1 MGAFEKAYRQFL
13 AEKVNADRIL
23 SKKEQV
29 VADINRLLGILE
41 PPTEQQYKLLSEL
54 VSSIGLKL
62 TRFFSLDPV
71 RNSACLWH
79 FLREKVLRGCI
90 FPSIVCLACPLG
102 ANPHDKAYLLQLRV
116 RELSFSC

>member
-1 MGAFEKAYRQFL
+1 MGAFEKACRQFL

-54 VSSIGLKL
+54 VSSIGL
-62 TRFFSLDPV
+62 
-71 RNSACLWH
+71 
-79 FLREKVLRGCI
+79 
-90 FPSIVCLACPLG
+90 
-102 ANPHDKAYLLQLRV
+102 DKPTFYLVKQR
-116 RELSFSC
+116 

>member
-41 PPTEQQYKLLSEL
+41 PPTEQQYKLLSEF
-54 VSSIGLKL
+54 VSSIGL
-62 TRFFSLDPV
+62 
-71 RNSACLWH
+71 
-79 FLREKVLRGCI
+79 
-90 FPSIVCLACPLG
+90 
-102 ANPHDKAYLLQLRV
+102 DKPTFYLVKQR
-116 RELSFSC
+116 